1 MLSNIKNLEVLIKL
15 RHLSEGLDSKW
26 GLLNSTKDNVN
37 HLINEAQSIV
47 NRYGTEAGK
56 DAFQKDLESIQL
68 IRGEMVINLGKFKDM
83 ILDKSSDNSKD
94 IYQKFLKSTED
105 IATLFAKTGRYPTD
119 YFQGLDSSEWFGIWG
134 VIQSNIYT
142 VQGIGQSAY
151 IQLQM
156 FEEFSKQE
164 IDDLNKEIVKYIPKT
179 YHLEDA
185 IQYRSEYLTQLA
197 QMEEE
202 ANKKDNLWDRFLNL
216 LAGNVPF
223 KQTPQERVMMM
234 RWLDGEKGDL

>member
-1 MLSNIKNLEVLIKL
+1 MSSNIKNLEILIKL
-15 RHLSEGLDSKW
+15 RHLSEGLNSKW
-26 GLLNSTKDNVN
+26 ELLNSTKDNVH
-37 HLINEAQSIV
+37 HLLNEAQSIV
-47 NRYGTEAGK
+47 NRYGSEIGK
-56 DAFQKDLESIQL
+56 DAFQKDWESIQL
-68 IRGEMVINLGKFKDM
+68 IRNQMENHLGKFKDM
-83 ILDKSSDNSKD
+83 ILGKSQNNSKET
-94 IYQKFLKSTED
+94 YQEFLKNTED
-105 IATLFAKTGRYPTD
+105 LAALFAKIGRYPANH
-119 YFQGLDSSEWFGIWG
+119 FQGLESSEWFGIWG

-142 VQGIGQSAY
+142 VQRIGQSAY

-156 FEEFSKQE
+156 FEEFNKQE

-185 IQYRSEYLTQLA
+185 IEYRKEYLTQLA

-223 KQTPQERVMMM
+223 TQTPQERVMMM